1 VRFGGELFAASN
13 WLAVLMGQQLWP
25 EHYDPLMDQRD
36 VAAVQANL
44 RGVLRTI
51 RQAVDAAPRHEDYL
65 ASHCR

>member
-1 VRFGGELFAASN
+1 
-13 WLAVLMGQQLWP
+13 MGQQLWP